1 MFMQKLRKTSLP
13 KRKKKK
19 RIMFVLTSAGKKF
32 TGLKLNILKN
42 KLLKNNNNKFLL
54 LCLMPVGLFCN
65 DDTTPPSPKN
75 ITQNNKQKQNRLT
88 LLRYPILLF
97 LLNFD

>member
-1 MFMQKLRKTSLP
+1 
-13 KRKKKK
+13 
-19 RIMFVLTSAGKKF
+19 MFVLTNTGKKF

-42 KLLKNNNNKFLL
+42 KLLKKEKYFFL

>member
-1 MFMQKLRKTSLP
+1 
-13 KRKKKK
+13 
-19 RIMFVLTSAGKKF
+19 
-32 TGLKLNILKN
+32 
-42 KLLKNNNNKFLL
+42 
-54 LCLMPVGLFCN
+54 MPVGLFCN

-88 LLRYPILLF
+88 LLRYAILLF